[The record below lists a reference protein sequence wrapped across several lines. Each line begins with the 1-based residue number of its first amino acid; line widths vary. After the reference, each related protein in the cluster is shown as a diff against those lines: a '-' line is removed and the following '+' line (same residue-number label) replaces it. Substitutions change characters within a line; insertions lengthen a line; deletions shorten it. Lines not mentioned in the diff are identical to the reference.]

1 MQNAPD
7 DSAGGW
13 KDLFRPVP
21 LPRGRAVLTVVF
33 AGAALLAAGGML
45 EFGGGSPATQGTAAA
60 AYWAVFFGLN
70 LLAFGGAALLGGFPR
85 LAIRPIKA
93 IWAVALLALYGV
105 AFSIWYHHIPGG
117 TGSVFSRWVSHFPP
131 YVPAALAALAGLLW
145 GVLDEEEPEEA
156 PR

>member
-1 MQNAPD
+1 MQNAAEDPT
-7 DSAGGW
+7 GGW
-13 KDLFRPVP
+13 KELFRPVP

-45 EFGGGSPATQGTAAA
+45 EFGSGSPATQATAAGS
-60 AYWAVFFGLN
+60 YWAVFSGLN

-93 IWAVALLALYGV
+93 VWAVALLALYGV
-105 AFSIWYHHIPGG
+105 AFSIWYHHMPGG
-117 TGSVFSRWVSHFPP
+117 AGSVFSRWASHFPP

-145 GVLDEEEPEEA
+145 GELNDEGPEEA
-156 PR
+156 QR